1 MKTKRNKLL
10 AIIDVLALLL
20 FTATFSP
27 FVTPSGKV
35 DPYIMG
41 VSYTMFMGLIV
52 SVLFVVLAF
61 LVSLVNK
68 EKEHAD

>member
-10 AIIDVLALLL
+10 VVIDVLAILL
-20 FTATFSP
+20 FATTFSP
-27 FVTPSGKV
+27 FVMPSGIV
-35 DPYIMG
+35 NPFILG
-41 VSYTMFMGLIV
+41 VCYTMFMGFLV
-52 SVLFVVLAF
+52 SVLFVILAF

>member
-10 AIIDVLALLL
+10 AVIDVLAILL
-20 FTATFSP
+20 FAATFSP
-27 FVTPSGKV
+27 YVMPSGKV
-35 DPYIMG
+35 EPYIMG
-41 VSYTMFMGLIV
+41 VSYTMFMGFLV